1 MAQASDFERWLGDFE
16 GGKLR
21 GLHSTANGILKVARL
36 LFSGGTAFLRGLSLW
51 LRQRNRHVASHVDH
65 NKIYFECSVEVIQ
78 LGQLIL
84 PSSALRAKLVEVRIF
99 EGRKSLT
106 WTMTL

>member
-36 LFSGGTAFLRGLSLW
+36 LLSGVQLSC
-51 LRQRNRHVASHVDH
+51 VALAS
-65 NKIYFECSVEVIQ
+65 
-78 LGQLIL
+78 GQGKEIGMLLATSITTN
-84 PSSALRAKLVEVRIF
+84 IF
-99 EGRKSLT
+99 
-106 WTMTL
+106 